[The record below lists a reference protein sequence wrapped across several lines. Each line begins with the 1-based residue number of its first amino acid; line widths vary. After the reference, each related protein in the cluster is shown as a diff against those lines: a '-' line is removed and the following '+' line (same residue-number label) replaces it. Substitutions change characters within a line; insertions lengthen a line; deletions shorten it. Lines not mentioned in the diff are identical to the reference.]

1 MNSLRL
7 ALRFLR
13 RDWRSGELRLVVLAL
28 IVAVAA
34 ITTVGFFTERV
45 EKAMILQINE
55 VLAADLVIAGSNPV
69 PAFFKAQATKLGLNT
84 AKTLSFPSVIVH
96 NDMTQLVEVKAVS
109 SQYPLRGELR
119 TRLAP
124 QGMESPAPSPPQPG
138 ELWGEARL
146 IAALGLAVGDRVSLG
161 ERELTLSRVLSRDSA
176 SANSLFRLGPEVLVS
191 LKDILSTGL
200 VTPASRVR
208 HRLLIAGSSED
219 IDSYQAWA
227 KTALPPGY
235 SLELMSNARPEL
247 RNTVDRG
254 SHFLSLAAL
263 VTVLVAGATVAL
275 STHRFVERQ
284 SDTSAIMRCLGA
296 SQRLILRVLTI
307 RLLLLGLLASL
318 AGSAIGLAGQ
328 SILAGMISPWF
339 GSGLPAPSLWPLFVG
354 LGAGLVTLI
363 GFTLPSA
370 LRLGSVPPLRVL
382 HRNLGATPLSSWL
395 MAASSLTAMA
405 LLVYWQAGDAQLA
418 SWVLAG
424 ALATVGLLLLAS
436 RLLVHLMVSLRHR
449 GGSVWRYGL
458 AGLSRNPGM
467 TALQLTGFGLGILA
481 LLLLTIIRV
490 DLLAAWQQT
499 IPENA
504 PNHFLIN
511 IQPQDVGPLE
521 KFFSQQEINAHGIY
535 PMLRARLTHINEQ
548 PVSEDDYPSD
558 RAKRLVSREFNL
570 SRATAIQPGNSLI
583 SGVWWSHAQQ
593 ALPLF
598 SVEVGLAQTLGIQLQ
613 DELSFN
619 LGGSL
624 VKARVANLRAVK
636 WDSFQPN
643 FFVIGT
649 PGLLADYPTN
659 FITSFHLPPGDE
671 MLLVRLIERFPAIT
685 IIDVSA
691 IVRQLREIMVRG
703 SQAVE
708 YVFLF
713 TLVAGLL
720 MLYAGI
726 QANREHR
733 RQESAVLRTLGLQ
746 RRGLLAAATV
756 EFLSLG
762 LLAGLLATFCA
773 TVTGWFVATEVFGLN
788 YQLNLWTSLGG
799 LLVSTFGIALAG
811 LAATYPLTIRP
822 PLATLQKY

>member
-55 VLAADLVIAGSNPV
+55 VLAADLVITGSNPI
-69 PAFFKAQATKLGLNT
+69 PARFKAQATKLGLNT

-96 NDMTQLVEVKAVS
+96 NNMTQLVHIKAVS
-109 SQYPLRGELR
+109 IQYPLRGELR
-119 TRLAP
+119 TRSAP
-124 QGMESPAPSPPQPG
+124 QAMESPAPSPPQPG
-138 ELWGEARL
+138 ELWGEAHL
-146 IAALGLAVGDRVSLG
+146 IAALWLVVGDKVFLG

-176 SANSLFRLGPEVLVS
+176 SANSLFRLGPEVLIS
-191 LKDILSTGL
+191 LKDIPSTGL

-208 HRLLIAGSSED
+208 HRLLIAGPSED

-227 KTALPPGY
+227 KTALSPGY

-275 STHRFVERQ
+275 STRRFVERQ

-296 SQRLILRVLTI
+296 SQRLILQVLTI
-307 RLLLLGLLASL
+307 RLLLLCLLSSL
-318 AGSAIGLAGQ
+318 TGSAIGLAGQ
-328 SILAGMISPWF
+328 NILTGMISQWF
-339 GSGLPAPSLWPLFVG
+339 GNNLPAPSPWPLFAG
-354 LGAGLVTLI
+354 IGTGLVTLI

-382 HRNLGATPLSSWL
+382 HRNLGITPPSSWL
-395 MAASSLTAMA
+395 IAASSLAAMT
-405 LLVYWQAGDAQLA
+405 LLIWWQAGDTRLA

-424 ALATVGLLLLAS
+424 ALATVGLLLLVS
-436 RLLVHLMVSLRHR
+436 RLLVNLMASLRHR
-449 GGSVWRYGL
+449 GGSIWRYGL

-467 TALQLTGFGLGILA
+467 TTLQLTGFGLGILA

-499 IPENA
+499 IPGDA

-521 KFFSQQEINAHGIY
+521 HFFGQQKIVARGIY
-535 PMLRARLTHINEQ
+535 PMLRARLTHINER

-570 SRATAIQPGNSLI
+570 SRATAMQPGNSLV
-583 SGVWWSHAQQ
+583 SGAWWSQAQQ
-593 ALPLF
+593 ASPLV
-598 SVEVGLAQTLGIQLQ
+598 SVEAGLAQTLGIQLQ

-619 LGGSL
+619 LAGSL

-649 PGLLADYPTN
+649 PGLLTDYPTN
-659 FITSFHLPPGDE
+659 FITSFHLSPGDE
-671 MLLVRLIERFPAIT
+671 VLLARLIERFPAIT

-691 IVRQLREIMVRG
+691 ILRQLREIMIRG

-713 TLVAGLL
+713 TLAAGLL

-773 TVTGWFVATEVFGLN
+773 TITGWFVATEVFGLN
-788 YQLNLWTSLGG
+788 YQLNLWTSLCG
-799 LLVSTFGIALAG
+799 LLISTFGIALAG

-822 PLATLQKY
+822 PLATLQEH